1 MRLTGE
7 RLRLSRGRGLRWGRI
22 AFYGALIAAGLAVV
36 WMRGTGQVQPL
47 FLPTPTPTRSALSH
61 AQEGLAHFST
71 GNLAQ
76 AIESYQ
82 QAVALAPDD
91 VQAWFELARIQT
103 YSSASV
109 TTDFQRGERLT
120 EARASADRAVA
131 ADPDSSRAH
140 AVRALAYDWSAS
152 IQDDSEAGRRQRE
165 EFLTQAEAAAIRAQ
179 QLDPGDPL
187 ALAFYA
193 EILADQQRYAQAAD
207 VAQQAV
213 ARDPTLMDVHRVYGT
228 VLESN
233 GFYRGAIEEY
243 LEAASI
249 TPNLTF
255 LYLQIG
261 VNYRRLRDVDEALFY
276 FDKAAQINEQLDIED
291 PIPYM
296 GIGRTYLQEGEFIV
310 AARNVER
317 ALLINPSDPFI
328 YGFLGVVYFKGRNYE
343 SAIPVLK
350 CAVDG
355 CTAQE
360 TGDLLCNVIELYFC
374 EEGTEEEHGRQVVAY
389 PLKSDSVEFYYT
401 YGSVLTAYAGQAAYP
416 TACQDAERVF
426 DQLMAVYGDDPVV
439 SEIVAEGRSICGSP
453 GPPLLTA
460 TPSPGPSPSAAP

>member
-7 RLRLSRGRGLRWGRI
+7 RLRLSQGRGLRLGRI
-22 AFYGALIAAGLAVV
+22 AFYSALIGGGLALV
-36 WMRGTGQVQPL
+36 WLVDAGRVMPL
-47 FLPTPTPTRSALSH
+47 LLPTPTPTRSALSH
-61 AQEGLAHFST
+61 SQEGRAHFSS
-71 GNLAQ
+71 GNLAL
-76 AIESYQ
+76 AIKSYQ
-82 QAVALAPDD
+82 QAVELAPDD
-91 VQAWFELARIQT
+91 VEAWFELARIQT
-103 YSSASV
+103 YSSASL
-109 TTDFQRGERLT
+109 TTDFQRRERLA

-131 ADPDSSRAH
+131 ADPDNSRAH

-152 IQDDSEAGRRQRE
+152 IEEDDRRQRE
-165 EFLTQAEAAAIRAQ
+165 EFLAQAEASAIRAQ
-179 QLDPGDPL
+179 QLNPGEPL

-193 EILADQQRYAQAAD
+193 EILSDQQRYAQAAD

-233 GFYRGAIEEY
+233 GYYRDAIQEY
-243 LEAASI
+243 LAAAAI

-261 VNYRRLRDVDEALFY
+261 VNYRRLLDVDEALFY
-276 FDKAAQINEQLDIED
+276 FDKAAQINDQLGIED

-310 AARNVER
+310 AARNVEQ
-317 ALLINPSDPFI
+317 ALRINPSDPFI

-350 CAVDG
+350 CAVEG

-360 TGDLLCNVIELYFC
+360 TGDLLCNVIELYVC

-389 PLKSDSVEFYYT
+389 PLQSDSVEFYYT
-401 YGSVLTAYAGQAAYP
+401 YGSVLTAYAGEAAYR

-426 DQLMAVYGDDPVV
+426 GELMAVYGEDPVV

-453 GPPLLTA
+453 GPVSPTPGPNPTA
-460 TPSPGPSPSAAP
+460 TP

>member
-7 RLRLSRGRGLRWGRI
+7 RLRLSRGRGLRLGRI
-22 AFYGALIAAGLAVV
+22 AFYGALIAAGLTVV
-36 WMRGTGQVQPL
+36 WLRGTGQVQPL

-71 GNLAQ
+71 GDLRK
-76 AIESYQ
+76 AIVSYQ
-82 QAVALAPDD
+82 RAVELAPDD
-91 VQAWFELARIQT
+91 VEAWFELARIQT

-109 TTDFQRGERLT
+109 TTDFLRGERLT

-152 IQDDSEAGRRQRE
+152 IEDEDRRQRE
-165 EFLTQAEAAAIRAQ
+165 EFLTQAEAEAIRAQ
-179 QLDPGDPL
+179 QLDPGEPL

-243 LEAASI
+243 LEAAAI

-276 FDKAAQINEQLDIED
+276 FDKAAQINDQLGIED

-310 AARNVER
+310 AARNVEQ
-317 ALLINPSDPFI
+317 ALRISPGDPFI

-350 CAVDG
+350 CAVEG
-355 CTAQE
+355 CTARE
-360 TGDLLCNVIELYFC
+360 TGDLLCHVIELYSC
-374 EEGTEEEHGRQVVAY
+374 EEGTEEDHGRQVVAY

-401 YGSVLTAYAGQAAYP
+401 YGSVLTAYAGEAGYD
-416 TACQDAERVF
+416 TVCQDAEQVF

-439 SEIVAEGRSICGSP
+439 SEIVAEGRFICGSP
-453 GPPLLTA
+453 GPPPSAA
-460 TPSPGPSPSAAP
+460 TPSPGPSPTAAP

>member
-7 RLRLSRGRGLRWGRI
+7 RLRLSRGRGLRLGRI
-22 AFYGALIAAGLAVV
+22 AFYGALIAVGLALV
-36 WMRGTGQVQPL
+36 WLRGTGQVQPL
-47 FLPTPTPTRSALSH
+47 FLPTPTPTRSARSH

-71 GNLAQ
+71 GDLAK
-76 AIESYQ
+76 AIVSYQ
-82 QAVALAPDD
+82 RAVELAPDD
-91 VQAWFELARIQT
+91 VEAWFELARIQT

-131 ADPDSSRAH
+131 ADPDNSRAH

-165 EFLTQAEAAAIRAQ
+165 EFLTQAEAEAIRAQ
-179 QLDPGDPL
+179 QLDPAEPL

-193 EILADQQRYAQAAD
+193 EILADQLRYAQAAD

-233 GFYRGAIEEY
+233 GSYRDAIAEY
-243 LEAASI
+243 LEAAAI

-261 VNYRRLRDVDEALFY
+261 VNYRRLRDVDQALFY
-276 FDKAAQINEQLDIED
+276 FDKAAQINDQLGIED

-310 AARNVER
+310 AARNVEQ
-317 ALLINPSDPFI
+317 ALRINPSDPFI

-343 SAIPVLK
+343 SAIPVLR
-350 CAVDG
+350 CAVEG

-360 TGDLLCNVIELYFC
+360 SGELLCTLIYAC
-374 EEGTEEEHGRQVVAY
+374 EAGTEEDHGRQVVAY
-389 PLKSDSVEFYYT
+389 PLKADSVEFYYT
-401 YGSVLTAYAGQAAYP
+401 YGSVLTAYAGEAAYG
-416 TACQDAERVF
+416 TACQDAEQVF

-439 SEIVAEGRSICGSP
+439 SEIVAEGRFICGSP
-453 GPPLLTA
+453 GPPSSTA
-460 TPSPGPSPSAAP
+460 TPSQGPTPTATP

>member
-7 RLRLSRGRGLRWGRI
+7 RLRLSRGRGLRLGRI
-22 AFYGALIAAGLAVV
+22 AFYGTLIAVGLALV
-36 WMRGTGQVQPL
+36 WLRDTGQVQPL

-71 GNLAQ
+71 GDLAK
-76 AIESYQ
+76 AIVSYQ
-82 QAVALAPDD
+82 RAVELDPND
-91 VQAWFELARIQT
+91 VEAWFELARIQT

-109 TTDFQRGERLT
+109 TTDFQRRERLS
-120 EARASADRAVA
+120 EARASGDRAVA

-152 IQDDSEAGRRQRE
+152 IEKDGDRRQHE
-165 EFLTQAEAAAIRAQ
+165 EFLAQAEASAVRAQ
-179 QLDPGDPL
+179 QLDPGEPL

-233 GFYRGAIEEY
+233 GYYRDAIQEY
-243 LEAASI
+243 LDAAAI

-261 VNYRRLRDVDEALFY
+261 VNFRRLRDVDQALFY
-276 FDKAAQINEQLDIED
+276 FDKAARINEQLGIED

-310 AARNVER
+310 AARNVEQ
-317 ALLINPSDPFI
+317 ALRISPGDPFI

-350 CAVDG
+350 CAVEG
-355 CTAQE
+355 CTEQE
-360 TGDLLCNVIELYFC
+360 TGELLCEHIYLC
-374 EEGTEEEHGRQVVAY
+374 EEGTEQDHGRQVVAY
-389 PLKSDSVEFYYT
+389 PLQSDSVEFYYT
-401 YGSVLTAYAGQAAYP
+401 YGSVLAAYAGQAAYP

-426 DQLMAVYGDDPVV
+426 EQLMAVYGDDPVV
-439 SEIVAEGRSICGSP
+439 SEIVAEDRAICGSP
-453 GPPLLTA
+453 GPASPTAPPSQGPSSTA
-460 TPSPGPSPSAAP
+460 TP